1 MLFLSL
7 VGFWFL
13 DEELVMGEESWELLE
28 TRHKES
34 RVPFVCMSLCVSVCA
49 PQGFFFDTMC
59 IV

>member
-1 MLFLSL
+1 M
-7 VGFWFL
+7 GFWFP

-28 TRHKES
+28 TRHKEP
-34 RVPFVCMSLCVSVCA
+34 RVPFVCMYVSVCVSVCA

>member
-1 MLFLSL
+1 
-7 VGFWFL
+7 VGFWFP

-28 TRHKES
+28 TRHKEP
-34 RVPFVCMSLCVSVCA
+34 RVPFVCMYVSVCVSVCA